1 MTDTII
7 QSAIIPGIFFIERPT
22 FGDDRGFF
30 REYLR
35 LNELE
40 SAIGRPVKLVQ
51 ANHSRSVQRVLR
63 GVHVATYD
71 KLIYIVNGIV
81 QMALIDLRPD
91 SPTFQKQEY
100 FEAGENSRRTVF
112 IPAGIGNSFYTVSPQ
127 VDYIYFVG
135 EYYDPAKEQTIRWN
149 DPDLNIPWTDP
160 EPIVSARDRDG
171 AKSFKDI
178 FTNK

>member
-1 MTDTII
+1 MPDTIT
-7 QSAIIPGIFFIERPT
+7 QSSIIPGIYFIERPT

-35 LNELE
+35 LNDLE
-40 SAIGRPVKLVQ
+40 TAVGRPIKLVQ

-71 KLIYIVNGIV
+71 KLIYIVSGIV
-81 QMALIDLRPD
+81 QMALIDLRPE
-91 SPTFQKQEY
+91 SPTFKKQEY

-112 IPAGIGNSFYTVSPQ
+112 IPAGIGNSFYTVSLQ

-135 EYYDPAKEQTIRWN
+135 EYYDPTKELTIRWN
-149 DPDLNIPWTDP
+149 DPDLNIPWTDR
-160 EPIVSARDRDG
+160 EPIVSVRDRDG
-171 AKSFKDI
+171 AKSFKYI
-178 FTNK
+178 FSNK